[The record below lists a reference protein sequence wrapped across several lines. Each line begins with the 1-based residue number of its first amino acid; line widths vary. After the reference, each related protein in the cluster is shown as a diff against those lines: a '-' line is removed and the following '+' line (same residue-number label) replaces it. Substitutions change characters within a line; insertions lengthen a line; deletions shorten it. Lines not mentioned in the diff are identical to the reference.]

1 MMEMVAVWSCL
12 FFRIVGSFFHQLFN
26 LSKGYP
32 PIVPMGRVRVLI
44 EFGATH
50 QLSLWDK
57 GTHYMIPMLPTNCPY
72 GTRHALHDSEATH
85 QMSLWDM
92 GRTICIFS
100 THQMPLWD
108 IGQMLCIDC

>member
-72 GTRHALHDSEATH
+72 GTRHALHYSDATY
-85 QMSLWDM
+85 QLSLWDKGTHYNIPM
-92 GRTICIFS
+92 LPTNYPDGTRART
-100 THQMPLWD
+100 T
-108 IGQMLCIDC
+108 

>member
-12 FFRIVGSFFHQLFN
+12 FFHQLFN

-32 PIVPMGRVRVLI
+32 PIVLMGRVRVLI

-57 GTHYMIPMLPTNCPY
+57 GTHYMIPRLPTKCPY
-72 GTRHALHDSEATH
+72 GTWARVWIGKIGEF
-85 QMSLWDM
+85 
-92 GRTICIFS
+92 IFEYAMVRYYRKAPQLAIQS
-100 THQMPLWD
+100 VSQRMH
-108 IGQMLCIDC
+108 